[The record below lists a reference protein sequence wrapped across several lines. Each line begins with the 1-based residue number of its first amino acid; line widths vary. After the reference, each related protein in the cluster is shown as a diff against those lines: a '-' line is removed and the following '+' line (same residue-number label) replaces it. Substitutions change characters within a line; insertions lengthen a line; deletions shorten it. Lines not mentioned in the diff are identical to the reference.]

1 MSRDRAFTVGCAVIL
16 PVMVALFLLAMCSR
30 MVG

>member
-1 MSRDRAFTVGCAVIL
+1 MSRDRPFKVGCLVGL
-16 PVMVALFLLAMCSR
+16 PVMVALVLLAMCSR